1 MQRNFILK
9 GDKTTS
15 GGVVLEGVAADFN
28 NGIPIAYHGAPVY
41 CPACKSEGHIAGVGP
56 SWPTTFDGQQVALEN
71 DLCICGCNPPPRL
84 IASANDMFMT
94 FESNQL
100 AQMGFGAGSA
110 GSTADQWNYI
120 AFKVKDQGSL
130 EGLSCVAHFD
140 DGSTST
146 GSFDA
151 KNVVRFD
158 NPSGKVCQRVTL
170 ASQASDSSGTFADAF
185 FATLT
190 D

>member
-1 MQRNFILK
+1 
-9 GDKTTS
+9 
-15 GGVVLEGVAADFN
+15 V
-28 NGIPIAYHGAPVY
+28 
-41 CPACKSEGHIAGVGP
+41 GVGP
-56 SWPTTFDGQQVALEN
+56 SWPTTFDGQQVAVEN

-84 IASANDMFMT
+84 VASANDMFMT
-94 FESNQL
+94 FDSNQL

-110 GSTADQWNYI
+110 GSIADQWNYI
-120 AFKVKDQGSL
+120 AFKVDAQGSL

-146 GSFDA
+146 GVLDA

-170 ASQASDSSGTFADAF
+170 VSQASDPSGTFAEAF